1 MKARGGVIL
10 FKSALGVIETVG
22 LVAAIEAAD
31 TGVKAANVKLL
42 GYELTKGHGLVTVKF
57 AGDVGA
63 VKAAVEAGS
72 VAAAKVNKVWST
84 VVIPRPHDEIEK
96 MIINSDTVGNFK
108 ETEKSE
114 NEDIEVEDNSEVED
128 TEVEESSE
136 VKKVEEVIN
145 KELTEEIEEET
156 KEELIEGKVEEKIDD
171 VRLNKSDKDVCNI
184 CGDPKCPRK
193 KGEPRA
199 LCIHNKK

>member
-1 MKARGGVIL
+1 M
-10 FKSALGVIETVG
+10 FKSALGIIETIG
-22 LVAAIEAAD
+22 LAAAIEAAD
-31 TGVKAANVKLL
+31 TGVKSANVKLL
-42 GYELTKGHGLVTVKF
+42 GYELTKGYGLVTVKF

-72 VAAAKVNKVWST
+72 IAAAKVNKIWST

-96 MIINSDTVGNFK
+96 MINNLDTVGNFK

-114 NEDIEVEDNSEVED
+114 NEDIEVKDSSEAE
-128 TEVEESSE
+128 EVEEI
-136 VKKVEEVIN
+136 IN

-156 KEELIEGKVEEKIDD
+156 IEEIKEEVIEEKVEEKIND
-171 VRLNKSDKDVCNI
+171 VYLNKSDKDVCNI